1 MKKQILRMAMAIG
14 FSAALGSALLI
25 AQSSGAGVAEVP
37 FDFQILNQTLEAGTY
52 AVVQTNASSVLMLR
66 NQDTGNSIAIMAGVN
81 KSGKA
86 GDARLVFNRYGDRYF
101 LSQVW
106 FAGDEIGHGLMPG
119 KLEREVAKTSTTKAG
134 VLATI
139 HMK

>member
-1 MKKQILRMAMAIG
+1 MKKQILRMSMAIG

-25 AQSSGAGVAEVP
+25 AQTSGAGVAEVP
-37 FDFQILNQTLEAGTY
+37 FDFQILNQTLDAGTY
-52 AVVQTNASSVLMLR
+52 AVAQANSSGVLTLR
-66 NQDTGNSIAIMAGVN
+66 NQDTGKSIVIMAGIN

-86 GDARLVFNRYGDRYF
+86 GDPKLVFNRYGDRYF

-106 FAGDEIGHGLMPG
+106 FAGEDFGHGLMPS
-119 KLEREVAKTSTTKAG
+119 KLEREMAKTNATNAG